1 MWISYLLI
9 VFLSGSFAAIVI
21 TGIRNRLLGKHS
33 CACGGN
39 CAACSLCEKKDDE
52 NQPKP

>member
-9 VFLSGSFAAIVI
+9 ALLGGAFAAIVI
-21 TGIRNRLLGKHS
+21 TGIRNRRLGKHS

-39 CAACSLCEKKDDE
+39 CAACALCEKKDTDE
-52 NQPKP
+52 LPKS